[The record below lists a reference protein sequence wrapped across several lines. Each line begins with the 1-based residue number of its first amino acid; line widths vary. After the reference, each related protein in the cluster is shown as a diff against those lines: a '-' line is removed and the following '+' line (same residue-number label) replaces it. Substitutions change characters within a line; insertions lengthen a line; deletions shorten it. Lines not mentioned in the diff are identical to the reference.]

1 MNKVAY
7 GLGVIHGY
15 SGVTY
20 DNPYVTE
27 YDADSYDDGYAYG
40 EGMREEEEEEI

>member
-20 DNPYVTE
+20 DNPFFTKD
-27 YDADSYDDGYAYG
+27 DADSYDEGYAYG
-40 EGMREEEEEEI
+40 EDMLEEELDNV